1 LPLIRCR
8 AVAKRLTFGH
18 DLTLPDL
25 ILPDRIDLKCL
36 DGELTAVRYR
46 HKSDSR
52 TFRVINDPGTTD
64 E

>member
-1 LPLIRCR
+1 
-8 AVAKRLTFGH
+8 VGKRLTFSH
-18 DLTLPDL
+18 DRILPDLTLPDL
-25 ILPDRIDLKCL
+25 TLPDRIDLKCL

-52 TFRVINDPGTTD
+52 TFRVVNDPGRTD